1 MKRIFIPAL
10 LFLAAAAA
18 GFAQH
23 VPIFP
28 QGLVDFQ
35 GRTQVVANI
44 GSFDL
49 LAEGLGRL
57 EGAGHQ
63 FRYRSITV
71 GGYYRPVANLK
82 VGAFY
87 RLQAGALHDDDVIA
101 AFSGPS
107 DWVWND
113 TTGRLESLVML
124 DLSPRFLLDFL
135 PGGNWVLMLKTRYAY
150 NTFNGQQSILARPE
164 LTYFW
169 MMDRLPVLN
178 ASLSYEMY
186 FPLNFGSTLL
196 YQAYPYLTLL
206 WHATPEIGI
215 ELGGAYKSTVWSS
228 SKSWVVDAGWSPY
241 SETVAS
247 WTVSLGLVMNLSF

>member
-1 MKRIFIPAL
+1 MKRFSIPAL
-10 LFLAAAAA
+10 FLLAAAAA

-35 GRTQVVANI
+35 GRTQIVASI
-44 GSFDL
+44 GGFDL
-49 LAEGLGRL
+49 LAEALGRL
-57 EGAGHQ
+57 EGADHL
-63 FRYRSITV
+63 FRYRSLTL
-71 GGYYRPVANLK
+71 GGYYRLIPNLK
-82 VGAFY
+82 VGALY

-101 AFSGPS
+101 SSGPT

-113 TTGRLESLVML
+113 TTGRLESLFML
-124 DLSPRFLLDFL
+124 DVSPRFLLDFL
-135 PGGNWVLMLKTRYAY
+135 PGANWVFMLKTRYAY
-150 NTFNGQQSILARPE
+150 NAFNGQQTILARPE

-169 MMDRLPVLN
+169 MQDRLPVLN

-186 FPLNFGSTLL
+186 FPLNFGSTPL
-196 YQAYPYLTLL
+196 YQSYPYLTLL
-206 WHATPEIGI
+206 WHATPEIGV
-215 ELGGAYKSTVWSS
+215 ELGGAYKTTVWSS

-247 WTVSLGLVMNLSF
+247 WTVALGLVVNLSY